1 MAGDGQADREERAGR
16 FDCPYCAEAFA
27 RERHRAL
34 HLGQAHA
41 ATLSA
46 EEREAYETAE
56 EAEREDLRLFR
67 LKALAA
73 LVLVYFGFL
82 ILYAFSL

>member
-1 MAGDGQADREERAGR
+1 MAGDETGEER
-16 FDCPYCAEAFA
+16 FDCPHCEAAFA
-27 RERHRAL
+27 RERHRSL
-34 HLGQAHA
+34 HLGQDHA
-41 ATLSA
+41 ATLTG
-46 EEREAYETAE
+46 EERDAYEAAE
-56 EAEREDLRLFR
+56 AAEREDLRMFR

>member
-1 MAGDGQADREERAGR
+1 MSGDDRADREPRTGR

-34 HLGQAHA
+34 HLGQAHGA
-41 ATLSA
+41 VLSA
-46 EEREAYETAE
+46 EEHEAYETAA